1 MPPTDYTKPDSSAA
15 ASAGIPPS
23 LLRVHDSVALEVEI
37 RSSIKLR
44 EEYLARLTAL
54 CGPDVSP
61 TDLQQNLLDTIGVL
75 DLMRNITVE
84 IVESITRWRRGLPRP
99 FPWQGSQ
106 AAKTSYLMKRNDTKF
121 LAQQPALEGWL
132 GMSLGHN
139 PFFTLNVKCRQQA
152 RKTWHSRAETR
163 VRAEAS
169 THPLPQTPPGLIPR
183 GSPASCR
190 GWDRREE
197 ITTAWCTGER
207 SAACPLTFLK
217 AWTMEVEFQTLLVKA
232 TVSQKAA
239 RLTISLKHKVEYF
252 FQHRD
257 RRVML
262 QRVLPPPES
271 FRPCACERD
280 TPCR

>member
-1 MPPTDYTKPDSSAA
+1 MAASEGALAAVDDVLEAEARLLFADGGRMPPTDYTKPDSSAA

-106 AAKTSYLMKRNDTKF
+106 AAKTSYLMKISNDTKF

-152 RKTWHSRAETR
+152 QKNVALRAETR

-169 THPLPQTPPGLIPR
+169 THPLPANSSGLIPR

-190 GWDRREE
+190 GCNSPRGNPQRHG
-197 ITTAWCTGER
+197 APG
-207 SAACPLTFLK
+207 
-217 AWTMEVEFQTLLVKA
+217 
-232 TVSQKAA
+232 
-239 RLTISLKHKVEYF
+239 
-252 FQHRD
+252 RD
-257 RRVML
+257 RR
-262 QRVLPPPES
+262 R
-271 FRPCACERD
+271 AH
-280 TPCR
+280 